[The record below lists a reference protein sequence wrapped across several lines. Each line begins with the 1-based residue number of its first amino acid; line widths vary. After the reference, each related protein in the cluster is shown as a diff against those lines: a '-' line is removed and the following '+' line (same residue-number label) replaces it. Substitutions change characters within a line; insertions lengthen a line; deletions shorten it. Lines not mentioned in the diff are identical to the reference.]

1 MTRLPNSLFRQLL
14 HNFEAH
20 RVEELR
26 LSLESG
32 FFGTWWDWARVPL
45 NIPRVACR
53 DMPDF
58 TSVFQLMISFPM
70 SLLAPQH
77 QNNGEISRVNEHRSS
92 PASAGAPGT
101 GRQPFSENESNL
113 VNKNSRGAL
122 SRGHQHSAVGRAPI
136 PDSSD
141 TPVSVS

>member
-1 MTRLPNSLFRQLL
+1 MGLGSGAVEHTESCLQRQAGFHFGLSADDLISDVVASASASNHRGNLTRECQ
-14 HNFEAH
+14 H
-20 RVEELR
+20 R
-26 LSLESG
+26 
-32 FFGTWWDWARVPL
+32 
-45 NIPRVACR
+45 C
-53 DMPDF
+53 
-58 TSVFQLMISFPM
+58 
-70 SLLAPQH
+70 
-77 QNNGEISRVNEHRSS
+77 S